1 MQQAVSNSAGPTSL
15 TFAWLQQQL
24 SLCLLTGYLAGNDA
38 NLSSMATP
46 NRLGQHLGSKHA
58 TTCVTA
64 AAVHAAQHASYSLG
78 WQAGLRYQSDRLQ
91 QAAHHWASK
100 PVQRSAAAM
109 HTALL

>member
-24 SLCLLTGYLAGNDA
+24 SLCLLTEYLAGNDA

-46 NRLGQHLGSKHA
+46 NRLGSKHA

-109 HTALL
+109 RTALL